1 MIPQLVRLSR
11 RSALHQPSWLHTP
24 RKHLKFEIKLHVI
37 TEMVKNRQRF
47 FSSTTC
53 SPSQCCET
61 IPLNGQLKLDKIFH
75 NFSKHAGCYFTAS
88 SLIELSS
95 LKGCLNIFVFW
106 KLNHYF
112 LLAYMYS
119 SPPNFSVFFFWTGF
133 LLPLAECFRIFRFF
147 FPLKSSRWST
157 KKDFLKL
164 VSESQY
170 TMLKEGLRKPLQTRY
185 LFSLSRLNI
194 FIKL

>member
-24 RKHLKFEIKLHVI
+24 RKLLKFEIKLHVI
-37 TEMVKNRQRF
+37 NEMVKNRQRI

-61 IPLNGQLKLDKIFH
+61 IPLNGQLKLHKIFH
-75 NFSKHAGCYFTAS
+75 NFSKHAGCYFTTS

-112 LLAYMYS
+112 LLTYMYFSRPNS
-119 SPPNFSVFFFWTGF
+119 SVLKSF
-133 LLPLAECFRIFRFF
+133 LLPLAECFRIFRF
-147 FPLKSSRWST
+147 PVNPRAEVLKRTFWNWPRKANKQCCRKVWKNLWKFDT
-157 KKDFLKL
+157 CFLE
-164 VSESQY
+164 V
-170 TMLKEGLRKPLQTRY
+170 G
-185 LFSLSRLNI
+185 
-194 FIKL
+194 